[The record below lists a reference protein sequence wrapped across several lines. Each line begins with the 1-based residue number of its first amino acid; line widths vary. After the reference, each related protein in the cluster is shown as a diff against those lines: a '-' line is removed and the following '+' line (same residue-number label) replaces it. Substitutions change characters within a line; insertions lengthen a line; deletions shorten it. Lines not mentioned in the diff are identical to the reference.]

1 MTETA
6 ENAGQTGAPDDGLV
20 GIRRLLGLGL
30 MRASGALRPVIRRG
44 DPIWARARLE
54 KAAIEERY
62 YFRQEISLNPSHS
75 VRRDPIGHVEFV
87 LPLDGEKYF
96 TRQAYGDASR
106 AYGQGA
112 DRDVEAIVGF
122 LGLTGHEKTDL
133 SSMLELDERHAFPIR
148 AALPQATDA
157 QQADPLLADRSQC
170 VISRA
175 YRPAQSVQVDA
186 FIEIDIEDPDTSEI
200 PLRPANANDRTAIM
214 RQIDFKPGLSLT
226 MTVQLVVPTGLMDD
240 AVPKV
245 TGVFVGWPTRT
256 SLQSLQLEIAGA
268 PHAFR
273 YNPERAG
280 GGGLEWQDVPM
291 TAEQI
296 SKSDGGD
303 RVFRSPRMVLSIPRP
318 GELYRQER
326 LSGEVEVTVDRL
338 LSGTSAR
345 LFDSRGMRSQHPSL
359 ETRSVVTT
367 EFSVL
372 LEDAFARRTLSPSQ
386 QMHFDEVIPEEM
398 RLDDIMTVL
407 RIRGFEVED
416 LRLPGTTAPEADSMR
431 RWLGARRAHGPY
443 SMSIL
448 LYVEGTRYQTRRER
462 QVHGGMKY
470 ETSVDSGELRIY
482 AIGWLP
488 RDSEP
493 VVREMNALRQDLHE
507 RFDRLP
513 ARR

>member
-1 MTETA
+1 MTEPA
-6 ENAGQTGAPDDGLV
+6 GNAGQQGAPGDGLA

-54 KAAIEERY
+54 RAAIEELY
-62 YFRQEISLNPSHS
+62 YYRQEISLNPSRS
-75 VRRDPIGHVEFV
+75 VRRDPVGHVEFV

-96 TRQAYGDASR
+96 TRQAYGDAIR
-106 AYGQGA
+106 AYGHGA
-112 DRDVEAIVGF
+112 DRDADAIVGF

-133 SSMLELDERHAFPIR
+133 SSVLGLEERHAFPIR
-148 AALPQATDA
+148 APLPQAADPH
-157 QQADPLLADRSQC
+157 QADPLLADRSAC
-170 VISRA
+170 VISHA
-175 YRPAQSVQVDA
+175 YRPTQAVQVDV
-186 FIEIDIEDPDTSEI
+186 FIDIDDPDTSEI
-200 PLRPANANDRTAIM
+200 PLRPANANDRTSIM

-226 MTVQLVVPTGLMDD
+226 VTVQLVVPGGLMDD
-240 AVPKV
+240 AIPKV

-256 SLQSLQLEIAGA
+256 SLQSLQLQIAGA
-268 PHAFR
+268 SHPFR

-280 GGGLEWQDVPM
+280 GGGLEWRDVPM
-291 TAEQI
+291 TAEQTP
-296 SKSDGGD
+296 DGGD
-303 RVFRSPRMVLSIPRP
+303 HRVFRSPPMILSIPRP
-318 GELYRQER
+318 GELYRQET
-326 LSGEVEVTVDRL
+326 LSGEVELTVDRL

-345 LFDSRGMRSQHPSL
+345 LFDSRGMMCQPSL
-359 ETRSVVTT
+359 ETRSVVAT

-386 QMHFDEVIPEEM
+386 QMHFDEVIPDEM

-416 LRLPGTTAPEADSMR
+416 LRLPGTTPPDADSMR

-462 QVHGGMKY
+462 QVPGGMKY

-493 VVREMNALRQDLHE
+493 IVREMNALRQDLHE

>member
-1 MTETA
+1 
-6 ENAGQTGAPDDGLV
+6 
-20 GIRRLLGLGL
+20 

-54 KAAIEERY
+54 RAAIEELY
-62 YFRQEISLNPSHS
+62 YYRQEISLNQSRS
-75 VRRDPIGHVEFV
+75 VRRDPVGHVEFV

-96 TRQAYGDASR
+96 TRQAYGDAIR

-112 DRDVEAIVGF
+112 DRDAETIVGF

-133 SSMLELDERHAFPIR
+133 SSALGLEERHAFPIR
-148 AALPQATDA
+148 ATLPQAADPH
-157 QQADPLLADRSQC
+157 QVDPLLADRGAC

-175 YRPAQSVQVDA
+175 YRPGQSFPVDV
-186 FIEIDIEDPDTSEI
+186 FIDVDDPDTSEL
-200 PLRPANANDRTAIM
+200 PLGPPYEPMSIM
-214 RQIDFKPGLSLT
+214 RQIDFRPGLSLG
-226 MTVQLVVPTGLMDD
+226 MVVQLAVPRGLMDD
-240 AVPKV
+240 AVPRV
-245 TGVFVGWPTRT
+245 SGVFVGWPTRT
-256 SLQSLQLEIAGA
+256 SLQSLQLKIAGETRS
-268 PHAFR
+268 FR

-280 GGGLEWQDVPM
+280 GGGLEWRDVPM
-291 TAEQI
+291 TAEPNP
-296 SKSDGGD
+296 DGD
-303 RVFRSPRMVLSIPRP
+303 HRVFRSPRMTLSIPRP

-345 LFDSRGMRSQHPSL
+345 LFDSRGMTCQHPSL
-359 ETRSVVTT
+359 ETRSVVAT

-386 QMHFDEVIPEEM
+386 QMHFDEVIPDAM
-398 RLDDIMTVL
+398 RLDDIKTVL
-407 RIRGFEVED
+407 RIRGFDVD
-416 LRLPGTTAPEADSMR
+416 QLRLPGTAQPDADSPPW
-431 RWLGARRAHGPY
+431 WLRAHRAHGPY
-443 SMSIL
+443 WMSIL

-462 QVHGGMKY
+462 QVPGGMKY
-470 ETSVDSGELRIY
+470 ETSVESGELRVY
-482 AIGWLP
+482 AYGWLA

-493 VVREMNALRQDLHE
+493 IVREMNALRQDLHE